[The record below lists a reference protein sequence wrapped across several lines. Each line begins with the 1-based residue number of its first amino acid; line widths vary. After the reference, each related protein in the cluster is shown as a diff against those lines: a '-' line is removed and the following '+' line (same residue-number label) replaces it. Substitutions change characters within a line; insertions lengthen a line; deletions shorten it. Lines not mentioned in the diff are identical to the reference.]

1 MPFVVAGMAVARL
14 DLARTTVRAR
24 LALTGGALAVLGHG
38 GSWLALTFLPHA
50 RATVAAATDGDT
62 GASAWWSDTVGEL
75 LDHTPPAAWL
85 LVGAPHSRT
94 TFSILGNTGVA
105 LAALAACLAFTDRM
119 PRLTRGGAPVTA
131 VGTIALTASF
141 LHILA
146 IRVVG
151 REEETVP
158 ALLALLA
165 FTAAAL
171 LLATLWTRSFCRGP
185 LEHLLHH
192 ATPVARRIK

>member
-1 MPFVVAGMAVARL
+1 
-14 DLARTTVRAR
+14 
-24 LALTGGALAVLGHG
+24 
-38 GSWLALTFLPHA
+38 
-50 RATVAAATDGDT
+50 
-62 GASAWWSDTVGEL
+62 
-75 LDHTPPAAWL
+75 
-85 LVGAPHSRT
+85 VGAPHSQT

-105 LAALAACLAFTDRM
+105 LAVLAACLAVTDRM
-119 PRLTRGGAPVTA
+119 PRLTRWAAPVTA
-131 VGTIALTASF
+131 VGTIALTAYV

-151 REEETVP
+151 MEEETVP

-171 LLATLWTRSFCRGP
+171 LLATLLTRRFCRGP

-192 ATPVARRIK
+192 ATLVARRIK